1 MKIVV
6 SIAALCFVTA
16 CGGGG
21 GSSSNPSVSSAG
33 SMSGPGVSSAA
44 PAAPTTNIPQVAVS
58 DTPSSTFAGMLNGVR
73 ARNGAGSVSYDS
85 RLGAA
90 ARRHADDMA
99 ANNFFSHT
107 GSDGS
112 SGGDRITDAGYNW
125 RTWGENIAR
134 GQQSESSVLNAWVN
148 SPGHQANNVNPRFE
162 DFALAKANSNRGP
175 YWVLVLAAEQ

>member
-1 MKIVV
+1 MKPTL
-6 SIAALCFVTA
+6 SIAAICLVAA
-16 CGGGG
+16 CGGAG
-21 GSSSNPSVSSAG
+21 G
-33 SMSGPGVSSAA
+33 SMSGPEVPSAA
-44 PAAPTTNIPQVAVS
+44 PPATSGTPAIATS
-58 DTPSSTFAGMLNGVR
+58 DSPSSTFAGMLNGVR
-73 ARNGAGSVSYDS
+73 ANNGAGSVSYDA

-90 ARRHADDMA
+90 ARRHANDMA

-134 GQQSESSVLNAWVN
+134 GQPSESAVLDAWVN
-148 SPGHQANNVNPRFE
+148 SPGHQRNNVNPRFE

-175 YWVLVLAAEQ
+175 YWVLVLATEQ